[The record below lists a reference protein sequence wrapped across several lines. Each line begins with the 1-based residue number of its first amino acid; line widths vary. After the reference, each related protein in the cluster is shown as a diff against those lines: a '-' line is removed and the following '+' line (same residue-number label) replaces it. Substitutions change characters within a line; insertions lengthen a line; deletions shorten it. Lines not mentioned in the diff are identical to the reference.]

1 MRKNLEEW
9 LRWQESIS
17 PQEIDLNLDRVRRV
31 YNRLNFKKPKIVI
44 TVGGTNGK
52 GSVVAMIESLLATQE
67 FSVASYTS
75 PHMHKYNERIKFD
88 GKCVDD
94 ETPGHK
100 I

>member
-9 LRWQESIS
+9 LKWQESIS

-75 PHMHKYNERIKFD
+75 PHMHKYNERIMW
-88 GKCVDD
+88 
-94 ETPGHK
+94 
-100 I
+100 